1 MVLLWRLMDEVEASD
16 YDDYDF
22 FVLEI
27 VAGASKSLVD
37 APSFTAALLQME
49 MSFRFPFPVNDPRM
63 HREEELTL
71 ARVASQRGT
80 NGPSPLGTPLPLE
93 ARKEASTEPATPS
106 PLPTTKRKW
115 VFADP
120 VAFRYLESDP
130 AVTVLE
136 RRGILQGYELY
147 LVEQWACSRKSP
159 TLVIV
164 TYTGDPK
171 HQVVV
176 GLLAVPADETVWSD
190 RLRFYFKAIHQY
202 HARPKE
208 TPLGDVM
215 VTNLSSFPSALTV
228 IPVPE
233 GDIRTHRQ
241 AFIVNENLKRLG
253 CSGRSGMNL
262 SDPTPATQAKFYQL
276 YRTSEKV
283 PFTQSAVELVKLCQ
297 VSLFMFGKLDME
309 YIDGLLCDKTE
320 ESIGNWWTEIGAE
333 CYNVEPTDG
342 ILGPTTT
349 AALLGLLMG
358 ARNRLHYY
366 GAPVSK
372 DVFDIESTKRGIG
385 YFQKAYKLE
394 RTRRLDRPTI
404 LKLHSVTAK
413 AAAGEGWGVQKA
425 VKSTV
430 AEIGGKRGELVIGM
444 VGGKD
449 KAGIADIE
457 TVDIDKFIALA
468 YGERAKWLWYGK
480 PRRAVPELQ
489 EKPTDVAQPLFGK
502 DEVAPPSS
510 KRTQSLPLEEEL
522 QRQKEESP
530 GVYSTP
536 APASAVSVV
545 EGSGEKDALRKTVF
559 KSVAGRVSD
568 AKSGL
573 GRIKDV
579 VGTGLRGH
587 ASRPSRDDFGE
598 NGYNSAPGISA
609 LAQSSATLSSPVMVG
624 RAFTWKNKPEEYL
637 NAFKKE
643 AEAAQDLRESSQ
655 ELEKVPMIAKPTREG
670 SDPSSTHVEA
680 EKFST
685 PPNGPVKD
693 EPDRI
698 QTSVA
703 GSVVDEADLQGPF
716 EAERTS
722 NTAVSFLQR
731 RHSVAVSRLRYKH
744 PLNEARWPRRL
755 SFGDAEE
762 AVLRWEEITEL
773 YDDKHFSTADAL
785 QQQASLAEFARSLYD
800 SIATIKREVNP
811 WVESKVKAVDALD
824 EHYGR
829 EQEDLQNLYYQ
840 LSEAYHRVKQ
850 SSTELIAEER
860 AHITEA
866 IKEVEVLVARLEYEI
881 NGLVSKV
888 DDVEDG
894 VRLFER
900 QVEDVEKRAEE
911 LKATLETESWAHW
924 FVRTLTGIGTGPNI
938 TRGS

>member
-1 MVLLWRLMDEVEASD
+1 
-16 YDDYDF
+16 
-22 FVLEI
+22 
-27 VAGASKSLVD
+27 
-37 APSFTAALLQME
+37 ME
-49 MSFRFPFPVNDPRM
+49 MAFRFPFPVNDPRM
-63 HREEELTL
+63 HREEELSL
-71 ARVASQRGT
+71 ARIASQQRS
-80 NGPSPLGTPLPLE
+80 NRPSPLDTPLPLD
-93 ARKEASTEPATPS
+93 ARKETSTEPATQS
-106 PLPTTKRKW
+106 PLPTSRRNW

-130 AVTVLE
+130 SVTVVE
-136 RRGILQGYELY
+136 RRGVLQGYELY

-171 HQVVV
+171 HSVVV
-176 GLLAVPADETVWSD
+176 GVLAVPADESLWSD

-228 IPVPE
+228 IPVPD
-233 GDIRTHRQ
+233 GDIRAHRQ

-253 CSGRSGMNL
+253 CSGRSGMTL
-262 SDPTPATQAKFYQL
+262 SDPTPAAVGTFYQL
-276 YRTSEKV
+276 YKTSEKI
-283 PFTQSAVELVKLCQ
+283 PFSQSVIELVKLCQ
-297 VSLFMFGKLDME
+297 VSLFMFGKLDNE

-320 ESIGNWWTEIGAE
+320 EAIGNWWTELGAE
-333 CYNVEPTDG
+333 SYNVEPTDG
-342 ILGPTTT
+342 ILGPTTV
-349 AALLGLLMG
+349 AALLGMLMG

-372 DVFDIESTKRGIG
+372 DVFDIESTKRGIA
-385 YFQKAYKLE
+385 YFQKSHKLE

-444 VGGKD
+444 VSGKD
-449 KAGIADIE
+449 KGGIADIE

-480 PRRAVPELQ
+480 PRRTVPEFQ
-489 EKPTDVAQPLFGK
+489 ERPSDITPPLFGK
-502 DEVAPPSS
+502 DEVALQAS
-510 KRTQSLPLEEEL
+510 KRTQSLPIEEEV

-530 GVYSTP
+530 GVYSAP
-536 APASAVSVV
+536 APASAVSVTDSP
-545 EGSGEKDALRKTVF
+545 GDKDALRKTVF

-598 NGYNSAPGISA
+598 NAYNNAGVST
-609 LAQSSATLSSPVMVG
+609 LAQTSAAALTSPVVVG

-637 NAFKKE
+637 VQFKKD
-643 AEAAQDLRESSQ
+643 AEAAQGIPESVQESFETPVMVKQALESS
-655 ELEKVPMIAKPTREG
+655 
-670 SDPSSTHVEA
+670 DPNSTHIEGGVA
-680 EKFST
+680 T

-693 EPDRI
+693 EPERA
-698 QTSVA
+698 QASVA
-703 GSVVDEADLQGPF
+703 GSVVDEADLHGPF
-716 EAERTS
+716 ETERSS
-722 NTAVSFLQR
+722 NNAVGFLQR
-731 RHSVAVSRLRYKH
+731 RHSITVSRLSYKH

-762 AVLRWEEITEL
+762 AVLRWEEITEV
-773 YDDKHFSTADAL
+773 YDDKHFATADAL
-785 QQQASLAEFARSLYD
+785 LQQASLAELARSLYD

-811 WVESKVKAVDALD
+811 WVESKVKAVEGMD
-824 EHYGR
+824 EHYAR

-850 SSTELIAEER
+850 SSSELVAEER

-866 IKEVEVLVARLEYEI
+866 IKEVEVLVARLDYEI
-881 NGLVSKV
+881 NALVSKV

-911 LKATLETESWAHW
+911 LKRTLETESWAHW
-924 FVRTLTGIGTGPNI
+924 FVRTLTGIGTGPNV

>member
-1 MVLLWRLMDEVEASD
+1 
-16 YDDYDF
+16 
-22 FVLEI
+22 
-27 VAGASKSLVD
+27 
-37 APSFTAALLQME
+37 ME
-49 MSFRFPFPVNDPRM
+49 MAFRFPFPVNDPRM

-71 ARVASQRGT
+71 ARVASHNRS
-80 NGPSPLGTPLPLE
+80 NRPSPLDTPLPTDG
-93 ARKEASTEPATPS
+93 RKDLSVESATPS
-106 PLPTTKRKW
+106 PLPTLKRKW

-130 AVTVLE
+130 SVTVVE
-136 RRGILQGYELY
+136 RRGVLRGYELY

-171 HQVVV
+171 HSVMV
-176 GLLAVPADETVWSD
+176 GVLAVPTDENTWSD
-190 RLRFYFKAIHQY
+190 RLRFYFKAIQQY

-228 IPVPE
+228 IPVPD
-233 GDIRTHRQ
+233 GDIRAHRQ

-276 YRTSEKV
+276 YKTSEKV
-283 PFTQSAVELVKLCQ
+283 PFQQSVIELIKLCQ
-297 VSLFMFGKLDME
+297 VSLFMFGKLDSE

-320 ESIGNWWTEIGAE
+320 EAIGNWWTELGAE
-333 CYNVEPTDG
+333 SYNIEPTDG
-342 ILGPTTT
+342 ILGPTTV
-349 AALLGLLMG
+349 AALLGMAMG

-366 GAPVSK
+366 GSPVSK
-372 DVFDIESTKRGIG
+372 DVFDIESTKRGIA
-385 YFQKAYKLE
+385 YFQKSNKLE
-394 RTRRLDRPTI
+394 RTRRLDRQTI
-404 LKLHSVTAK
+404 LKLHQTTAK
-413 AAAGEGWGVQKA
+413 AAAGEGWGVQRA

-480 PRRAVPELQ
+480 PRRTAPEPQ
-489 EKPTDVAQPLFGK
+489 EKSPDIAPPLFGR
-502 DEVAPPSS
+502 DEIA
-510 KRTQSLPLEEEL
+510 KRTQSLPLEEEM

-530 GVYSTP
+530 GVYSAP
-536 APASAVSVV
+536 APASAVSIT
-545 EGSGEKDALRKTVF
+545 ESPGDKDALRKTVF

-587 ASRPSRDDFGE
+587 ASRPSRDDYGE
-598 NGYNSAPGISA
+598 NGYNNAGISA
-609 LAQSSATLSSPVMVG
+609 LAQSSAAALSSPVVVG

-637 NAFKKE
+637 EKFKKE
-643 AEAAQDLRESSQ
+643 AEAAQGIPESSE
-655 ELEKVPMIAKPTREG
+655 ELVTAPETAKPARDSSE
-670 SDPSSTHVEA
+670 PSLTHVEGELA
-680 EKFST
+680 T

-693 EPDRI
+693 EPERI
-698 QTSVA
+698 QASVA
-703 GSVVDEADLQGPF
+703 GSVADEADLQGPF
-716 EAERTS
+716 EAERS
-722 NTAVSFLQR
+722 CNNAVSFLQR
-731 RHSVAVSRLRYKH
+731 RHSIAVSRLSYKH

-762 AVLRWEEITEL
+762 AVLRWEEITDV
-773 YDDKHFSTADAL
+773 YDDKHFATADAL
-785 QQQASLAEFARSLYD
+785 MQQASLAEFARSLYD

-811 WVESKVKAVDALD
+811 WVESKVKAVEGID
-824 EHYGR
+824 EHYAR

-840 LSEAYHRVKQ
+840 FSEAYQRVKQ
-850 SSTELIAEER
+850 SSSELIAEER
-860 AHITEA
+860 AHVTEA

-911 LKATLETESWAHW
+911 LKRTLETEGWAHW

>member
-1 MVLLWRLMDEVEASD
+1 
-16 YDDYDF
+16 
-22 FVLEI
+22 
-27 VAGASKSLVD
+27 
-37 APSFTAALLQME
+37 ME
-49 MSFRFPFPVNDPRM
+49 MAFRFPFPSNDPRM

-71 ARVASQRGT
+71 ARVASQRGG
-80 NGPSPLGTPLPLE
+80 NRASPLDTPLPPE
-93 ARKEASTEPATPS
+93 AQKDASAEPVVPS
-106 PLPTTKRKW
+106 PMSAMKRKW
-115 VFADP
+115 VFSDP

-130 AVTVLE
+130 SVTVVE
-136 RRGILQGYELY
+136 RRGLLQGYELY

-171 HQVVV
+171 HSVVV
-176 GLLAVPADETVWSD
+176 GVLAVPADESIWSD

-276 YRTSEKV
+276 FKTSEKV
-283 PFTQSAVELVKLCQ
+283 PFSQSVVELVKLCQ

-342 ILGPTTT
+342 ILGPTTV

-385 YFQKAYKLE
+385 YFQKAHKLE
-394 RTRRLDRPTI
+394 RTRRLDRQTI
-404 LKLHSVTAK
+404 LKLHAVTAK

-457 TVDIDKFIALA
+457 TVDIDRFIALA

-480 PRRAVPELQ
+480 PRRAALELH

-502 DEVAPPSS
+502 DEAPPPSG

-522 QRQKEESP
+522 HRQKDESP

-545 EGSGEKDALRKTVF
+545 DNPVEKDALRKTVF

-587 ASRPSRDDFGE
+587 ASRTSRDDFGE
-598 NGYNSAPGISA
+598 NGYSNSTPGISH
-609 LAQSSATLSSPVMVG
+609 LPQSSATLSPVMVG

-637 NAFKKE
+637 TAFKKE
-643 AEAAQDLRESSQ
+643 AEVAQELRESSQ
-655 ELEKVPMIAKPTREG
+655 EVENMPVVLSKPTREALEPG
-670 SDPSSTHVEA
+670 STQMEGGL
-680 EKFST
+680 ST
-685 PPNGPVKD
+685 PPNGSVK
-693 EPDRI
+693 EGLDRA

-703 GSVVDEADLQGPF
+703 GSVVDEADLHGPF
-716 EAERTS
+716 EAEMTG
-722 NTAVSFLQR
+722 NTALSFLQR
-731 RHSVAVSRLRYKH
+731 RHSIAVSRLSYKH
-744 PLNEARWPRRL
+744 PMNEARWPRRL

-773 YDDKHFSTADAL
+773 YDDKHFPTADAL
-785 QQQASLAEFARSLYD
+785 QQQASVAEFARSLYD
-800 SIATIKREVNP
+800 SIATITREVNP
-811 WVESKVKAVDALD
+811 WVESKIKAVGSLD

-829 EQEDLQNLYYQ
+829 EREDLQTLYYQ

-860 AHITEA
+860 VHITEA

-900 QVEDVEKRAEE
+900 QVEDVETRAEE
-911 LKATLETESWAHW
+911 LKRTLETESWAHW

-938 TRGS
+938 TRGT

>member
-1 MVLLWRLMDEVEASD
+1 
-16 YDDYDF
+16 
-22 FVLEI
+22 
-27 VAGASKSLVD
+27 
-37 APSFTAALLQME
+37 ME
-49 MSFRFPFPVNDPRM
+49 MAFRFPFPTNDPRM

-71 ARVASQRGT
+71 ARVASQRGG
-80 NGPSPLGTPLPLE
+80 NRPSPLDTPLPPE
-93 ARKEASTEPATPS
+93 PQKEASTEPAVPS
-106 PLPTTKRKW
+106 PLSAMKRKW

-130 AVTVLE
+130 SVTVLE
-136 RRGILQGYELY
+136 RRGVLQGYELY

-171 HQVVV
+171 HSVVV
-176 GLLAVPADETVWSD
+176 GVLAVPADESIWSD

-276 YRTSEKV
+276 FKTSEKV
-283 PFTQSAVELVKLCQ
+283 PFSQSAVELVKLCQ

-342 ILGPTTT
+342 ILGPTTV

-372 DVFDIESTKRGIG
+372 DVFDIESTKRGVG

-394 RTRRLDRPTI
+394 RTRRLDRQTI
-404 LKLHSVTAK
+404 LKLHAVTAK

-444 VGGKD
+444 VAGKD

-457 TVDIDKFIALA
+457 TIDIDRFIALA

-480 PRRAVPELQ
+480 PRRTAPELH
-489 EKPTDVAQPLFGK
+489 EKPKDVAQPLFGK
-502 DEVAPPSS
+502 DEVPPPSG

-545 EGSGEKDALRKTVF
+545 DNPAEKDALRKTVF

-598 NGYNSAPGISA
+598 NGYSNSAPGISN
-609 LAQSSATLSSPVMVG
+609 LVQSSATLSPVMVG

-637 NAFKKE
+637 TAFKKE
-643 AEAAQDLRESSQ
+643 AEAAQELRESSQ
-655 ELEKVPMIAKPTREG
+655 ELENTPVVSKPTREAL
-670 SDPSSTHVEA
+670 DPSSAHLEGG
-680 EKFST
+680 FST
-685 PPNGPVKD
+685 PPNESVK
-693 EPDRI
+693 EGLDRV

-703 GSVVDEADLQGPF
+703 GSVVDEADLHGPF
-716 EAERTS
+716 EAERTG
-722 NTAVSFLQR
+722 NTALSFLQR
-731 RHSVAVSRLRYKH
+731 RHSIAVSRLSYKH
-744 PLNEARWPRRL
+744 PMNEARWPRRL

-800 SIATIKREVNP
+800 SIATITREVNP
-811 WVESKVKAVDALD
+811 WVESKIKAVDSLD
-824 EHYGR
+824 EHYSR
-829 EQEDLQNLYYQ
+829 EQEGLQTLYYQ

-911 LKATLETESWAHW
+911 LKRTLETESWAHW

-938 TRGS
+938 TRGT